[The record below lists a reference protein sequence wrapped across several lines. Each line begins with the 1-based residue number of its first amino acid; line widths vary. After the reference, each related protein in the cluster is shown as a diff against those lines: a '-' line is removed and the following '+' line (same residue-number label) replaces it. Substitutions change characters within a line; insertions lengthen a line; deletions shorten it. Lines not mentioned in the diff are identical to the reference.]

1 MYLIKSID
9 EVWQWIGILLG
20 CGLIAFFGPYFFVPG
35 WDDMKANSIIEVSL
49 WFFFVLINAYYGGAL
64 TMFFVSE
71 ITVPFETL
79 RDVLKVFPEWN
90 LVFMDGV
97 EAYFKLPADQVK
109 FITMQNFSRTPLIL
123 IWLPKCRNIFVSG

>member
-1 MYLIKSID
+1 MFVKYIIFQLYLD

-20 CGLIAFFGPYFFVPG
+20 CSLIAFFGPYFFVPG

-71 ITVPFETL
+71 PTLPFNTL
-79 RDVLKVFPEWN
+79 RDVLKAFPSWNFVFI
-90 LVFMDGV
+90 DGLDN
-97 EAYFKLPADQVK
+97 YFKMPADQVNT
-109 FITMQNFSRTPLIL
+109 IVLYRTME
-123 IWLPKCRNIFVSG
+123 